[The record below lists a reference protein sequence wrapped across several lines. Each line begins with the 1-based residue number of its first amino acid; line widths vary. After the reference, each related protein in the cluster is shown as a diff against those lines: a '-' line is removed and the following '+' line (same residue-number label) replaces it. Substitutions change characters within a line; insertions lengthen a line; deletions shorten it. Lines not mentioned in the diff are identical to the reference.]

1 MAKGEMNATA
11 VCRMTARARFSQ
23 ADVTRAYR
31 GAVKAGMPVQR
42 VEISPMTGNIVI
54 IAGPPLPA
62 HLSGEPNEWDEIF
75 DEQD

>member
-1 MAKGEMNATA
+1 
-11 VCRMTARARFSQ
+11 VTARARFSQ

-42 VEISPMTGNIVI
+42 IEISLATGNIMI

-62 HLSGEPNEWDEIF
+62 DISGEPNPWDEVLNEWDE
-75 DEQD
+75 ELR